1 VRASGCFGPLHPGH
15 IRLPEHACTLGDI
28 LVVAIESD
36 LTAGNAVRIPP
47 EPGYSATRLIEPI
60 LERRV

>member
-1 VRASGCFGPLHPGH
+1 LHPGH

-28 LVVAIESD
+28 LVVAVESD
-36 LTAGNAVRIPP
+36 LTAGNVVRIPP
-47 EPGYSATRLIEPI
+47 EPGHSATRLIERI